1 MRRTISAVL
10 DDVLV
15 SLSVVLASIVG
26 VLWISPPGPLQNAS
40 ARSVVVH
47 GGWKPL
53 IEAEPPITWPCDMG
67 LDVAVNLSL
76 VPEAQRAQLI
86 DDIDASLE
94 HISAASPYQMRR
106 TFDLAVMP
114 TTSTLD
120 EIAATGVEIILA
132 VEDSARPDS
141 RDLLSPDSYGSGGL
155 FYRGPHAYVGSVL
168 LDVRALRE
176 LSPGAGPRSHQAL
189 IIHELLH
196 ALGVGHTEN
205 AASIMQPTLPS
216 DTGVLADIDL
226 VALAQ
231 MNLLAC
237 GS

>member
-1 MRRTISAVL
+1 MRRTIPAVL

-15 SLSVVLASIVG
+15 ALSVVLMSIVG
-26 VLWISPPGPLQNAS
+26 VLWISPPGPLQTAS
-40 ARSVVVH
+40 ARTIAVH

-53 IEAEPPITWPCDMG
+53 IEAEPPITWPCDMA
-67 LDVAVNLSL
+67 LDVAVNLSH
-76 VPEAQRAQLI
+76 VPEAQRTQLI

-94 HISAASPYQMRR
+94 HISTASPYKLRR
-106 TFDLAVMP
+106 NFDLAVMP

-120 EIAATGVEIILA
+120 EIAATGAEIILA

-141 RDLLSPDSYGSGGL
+141 SDLLSPDAYGTGGL

-168 LDVRALRE
+168 LDVGALRE
-176 LSPGAGPRSHQAL
+176 LTPGAGPQSHQAL

-196 ALGVGHTEN
+196 AFGVGHAEKVT
-205 AASIMQPTLPS
+205 SIMQPTLPRS
-216 DTGVLADIDL
+216 TGVLTDIDI
-226 VALAQ
+226 VALARL
-231 MNLLAC
+231 NLLAC